1 MSFINHITCFS
12 RGPTHSGQISPIG
25 SDRSTAARSAKGT
38 LCCCVTS
45 TFHMTSR
52 LCHVTIP
59 GLCHGT
65 ILFSPDC
72 CKPGGHIFC
81 RIIFSRCQNQPKN
94 VSTNNTIL
102 DIFVLL
108 AGFRHYQDD
117 VQPVIQQLHDSGSS
131 TTENI
136 IAQRA
141 PVCRSSFTET
151 MFRNQIDQPGW
162 KTNMILDE
170 RTNSER
176 LASQTKT
183 VAPWPFLFFTF
194 ESYEGQGRLPFWQ
207 ATKVRVANSI
217 PQIPCHVQAGCQ
229 PERYPKCS
237 KAGRASKVSEFLQS
251 RGIHLH
257 TNTMVSISGAVPQP
271 TTSKEAWSLQDALLY
286 MLDMWLV
293 VAISSKIVRT
303 RYMPP
308 REFMM
313 RPFLYPAEKRAS

>member
-151 MFRNQIDQPGW
+151 MFRNQIDQP
-162 KTNMILDE
+162 
-170 RTNSER
+170 
-176 LASQTKT
+176 
-183 VAPWPFLFFTF
+183 
-194 ESYEGQGRLPFWQ
+194 
-207 ATKVRVANSI
+207 
-217 PQIPCHVQAGCQ
+217 
-229 PERYPKCS
+229 
-237 KAGRASKVSEFLQS
+237 AGRQ
-251 RGIHLH
+251 I
-257 TNTMVSISGAVPQP
+257 
-271 TTSKEAWSLQDALLY
+271 
-286 MLDMWLV
+286 
-293 VAISSKIVRT
+293 
-303 RYMPP
+303 
-308 REFMM
+308 
-313 RPFLYPAEKRAS
+313 